1 MTTSNPQDFH
11 ITFIRHGESV
21 GNLENRMQ
29 GLRDYPLSETGRA
42 QANALA
48 DRWQAEC
55 AGFDTV
61 ITSPLSRAR
70 ETAEIISDKLM
81 ITAIRQEP
89 VWVERDMGIRSGL
102 TIDEIKSNHPYP
114 EFRNP
119 YNAAEDAGESDWA
132 LYLRAGQ
139 ALQSL
144 LKNPPGKYL
153 VVTHGALLNMTL
165 YAILGIT
172 PQPNAQG
179 PRLRLE
185 NTALCSFQYHPD
197 RHIWRVEVIG
207 DRRHWPVNSG
217 K

>member
-1 MTTSNPQDFH
+1 MANPNSQDFH
-11 ITFIRHGESV
+11 FTFVRHGESV

-42 QANALA
+42 QAKALA
-48 DRWQAEC
+48 VSWQGE
-55 AGFDTV
+55 GVTFDTV
-61 ITSPLSRAR
+61 ISSPLSRAH
-70 ETAEIISDKLM
+70 ETAQIISDQLG
-81 ITAIRQEP
+81 IEEIQLESI
-89 VWVERDMGIRSGL
+89 WVERDMGMRSGL
-102 TIDEIKSNHPYP
+102 TIDEIKINHPYP

-119 YNAAEDAGESDWA
+119 YNVSEDGGESDWA

-139 ALQSL
+139 ALQHL

-179 PRLRLE
+179 PRFRLE
-185 NTALCSFQYHPD
+185 NTTVCSFQYHPD

-207 DRRHWPVNSG
+207 DRRHWPAASG
-217 K
+217 